1 MIKYKSTLMNLEI
14 HLITQ
19 IFLVFLLELWFSKN
33 NGFSI
38 IINQH

>member
-1 MIKYKSTLMNLEI
+1 MIKYKSTWMNLEI

-19 IFLVFLLELWFSKN
+19 IFLVLPLELWFSKN
-33 NGFSI
+33 NAFSI